1 MNIKVD
7 ILPHIRNGM
16 TILSNMDITMRPK
29 DIKVEWPQ
37 DKLFNPIGIS
47 IKEARIAMQKCK

>member
-16 TILSNMDITMRPK
+16 TILSNMDIAMRPK
-29 DIKVEWPQ
+29 DIKADWPQ
-37 DKLFNPIGIS
+37 DKLFNPVGIS
-47 IKEARIAMQKCK
+47 MKEARTAMQKCK